1 MTINRFIALA
11 AIALLVVAGLGT
23 IATRSFARS
32 SHSPAAQAQDCNQ
45 QDDDSAE
52 VQNGPDTDNV
62 EEQCGD
68 QNEADAD
75 DGEEAVGP
83 DTDNVEEQV
92 GDQNEVDTGEE
103 AESADGKEVAP
114 TGTLAITADEAQ
126 TAALTAYSGTILQ
139 TELDDENGQLVYS
152 VEFDGGVDV
161 KVDAMTGEVL
171 GTETGQ
177 D

>member
-1 MTINRFIALA
+1 MKINRFIALA

-23 IATRSFARS
+23 IATRSLAKGS
-32 SHSPAAQAQDCNQ
+32 QAPIAQVADCNQ

-52 VQNGPDTDNV
+52 VQDGPDTDDV

-68 QNEADAD
+68 QDTPD
-75 DGEEAVGP
+75 DGEEM
-83 DTDNVEEQV
+83 ES
-92 GDQNEVDTGEE
+92 
-103 AESADGKEVAP
+103 ESAGDEDAEVAP
-114 TGTLAITADEAQ
+114 SGTPAITAEEAQ
-126 TAALTAYSGTILQ
+126 AAALKAQSGTIVQ

>member
-1 MTINRFIALA
+1 MKINRFVALA
-11 AIALLVVAGLGT
+11 AIALLIVAGMGAV
-23 IATRSFARS
+23 ATGSFAKN
-32 SHSPAAQAQDCNQ
+32 SHAPAAHSQDCDQ
-45 QDDDSAE
+45 DDDDSAE
-52 VQNGPDTDNV
+52 VQDAADTDDV

-75 DGEEAVGP
+75 DGEEAVGL
-83 DTDNVEEQV
+83 DTDNVEEEVVNQT
-92 GDQNEVDTGEE
+92 EVDAGEE
-103 AESADGKEVAP
+103 ADGAEAVPA
-114 TGTLAITADEAQ
+114 GTPAITAEEAQ
-126 TAALTAYSGTILQ
+126 TAALTAYSGTIVQ

-152 VEFDGGVDV
+152 VEFDGDVDV